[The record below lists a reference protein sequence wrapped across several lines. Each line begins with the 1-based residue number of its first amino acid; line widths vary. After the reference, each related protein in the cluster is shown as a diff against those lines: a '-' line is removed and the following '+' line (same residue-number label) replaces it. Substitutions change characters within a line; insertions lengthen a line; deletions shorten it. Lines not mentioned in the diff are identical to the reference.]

1 MKKNFKSLIAVVI
14 SLVVVLSVFT
24 GCTGGKKTDG
34 SDVAGGAEVSTQ
46 QTDGGNQQENAEQ
59 NTEDSQTADSGEE
72 YSEEDVVVYGE
83 SYSDVLSVSAYI
95 YEWEELPPN
104 YITKSEAEKL
114 GWQSSKGN
122 LWDVAYGMSIGGDRF
137 GNREGLLPE
146 GEEYREC
153 DIDYQG
159 GYRGEQRIVYSIDDY
174 DIYYTDDHYE
184 SFEQVYSYED
194 GYIWTE

>member
-1 MKKNFKSLIAVVI
+1 MKRNFKSLVAVII
-14 SLVVVLSVFT
+14 SAFMVLSVFT
-24 GCTGGKKTDG
+24 GCTGNKETDG
-34 SDVAGGAEVSTQ
+34 SAASGGAELSTQ
-46 QTDGGNQQENAEQ
+46 QTDSV
-59 NTEDSQTADSGEE
+59 EDT
-72 YSEEDVVVYGE
+72 YPEEDEDIVVYGE
-83 SYSDVLSVSAYI
+83 SYSDMLSVSAYL

-122 LWDVAYGMSIGGDRF
+122 LWEVAYGMSIGGDRF

-159 GYRGEQRIVYSIDDY
+159 GYRGEQRLVYSIDDY
-174 DIYYTDDHYE
+174 DIYYTDDHYA
-184 SFEQVYSYED
+184 SFEQIYSYEE

>member
-1 MKKNFKSLIAVVI
+1 MMGITMKNNCKSLLSLILSLAVA
-14 SLVVVLSVFT
+14 LCVFT
-24 GCTGGKKTDG
+24 GCTSKPQQP
-34 SDVAGGAEVSTQ
+34 AEDNNSVSE
-46 QTDGGNQQENAEQ
+46 NVYEQEYSQDNAEE
-59 NTEDSQTADSGEE
+59 NSSTEDDE
-72 YSEEDVVVYGE
+72 YEITYGE
-83 SYSDVLSVSAYI
+83 SYTAPEAVAAYL

-104 YITKSEAEKL
+104 YITKNEAEKL

-159 GYRGEQRIVYSIDDY
+159 GYRGEQRLVYSIDDY

>member
-1 MKKNFKSLIAVVI
+1 MKKNLKSLIAA
-14 SLVVVLSVFT
+14 VLSVAMALSVCT
-24 GCTGGKKTDG
+24 GCTGKKEPADNGVSSEGQAVVEST
-34 SDVAGGAEVSTQ
+34 AEPETESGETSS
-46 QTDGGNQQENAEQ
+46 EPE
-59 NTEDSQTADSGEE
+59 TEDVNPD
-72 YSEEDVVVYGE
+72 DVVVYGE

-104 YITKSEAEKL
+104 YITKKEAENL

-137 GNREGLLPE
+137 GNREGILPE

-159 GYRGEQRIVYSIDDY
+159 GYRDAKRIVYSIDDY
-174 DIYYTDDHYE
+174 DIYYTEDHYE
-184 SFEQVYSYED
+184 SFEQVYSYEE
-194 GYIWTE
+194 GYVWDMEIILE